1 MPLCIFFPKMS
12 AYREEKLKIYL
23 LIKDDE
29 LLGKYNGIR
38 KNIKNIKNEPVFTM
52 KSI

>member
-1 MPLCIFFPKMS
+1 MS

-38 KNIKNIKNEPVFTM
+38 KNLKNSIKKEFDSEPVFTM
-52 KSI
+52 KNI